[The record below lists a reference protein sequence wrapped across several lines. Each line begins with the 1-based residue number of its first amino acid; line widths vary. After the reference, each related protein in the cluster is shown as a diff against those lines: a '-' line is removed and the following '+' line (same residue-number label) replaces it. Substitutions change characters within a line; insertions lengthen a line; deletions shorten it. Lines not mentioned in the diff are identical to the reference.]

1 MTGYE
6 SRDPESN
13 VQTHLHESCL
23 GHSTF
28 YKPFHTSSDP
38 THCASINQIAS
49 FKKFSIT
56 IRKASLRR
64 IYSPNLKNH
73 FKTPAKLYFNICL
86 KIRDCNFFRFLD
98 KILKANFIFFLFI
111 YLFIYLFNSI
121 FIQGH
126 PI

>member
-86 KIRDCNFFRFLD
+86 KIRDCNFFFVSGTRFLRQT
-98 KILKANFIFFLFI
+98 LV
-111 YLFIYLFNSI
+111 FIYLFNSI